1 MIKILVFKYINLL
14 KYLLKNK
21 FNFKSITY
29 YPIKADI
36 EPTTGCNFKCTMCQ
50 VSSPGFIKRN
60 MSLETFKKIIDQN
73 PQFIKIKIQG
83 LGEPFVNKEIFEMI
97 KYANDKFIKVNTVTN
112 GSLLNSDNIKK
123 ILAVKINELSI
134 SIDGASK
141 KVFESIRLG
150 SDFDVVIKNVGNL
163 TNNRNKNIKKIQS
176 LTLIQKKNLFELEDI
191 IKLCKRLKL
200 DEIQFQYLLTSWGKD
215 EWKTVNNEQQI
226 DNENKFFD
234 LIQIYRRKYQDNN
247 FKIGVVTKNKF
258 TEYNKCNYP
267 WETPYFSTQGFVVPC
282 CMIANPEV
290 VNFGNITN
298 MNFYS
303 IWNNKQYDD
312 LRLSINN
319 HKLKDYCKNCYNI

>member
-1 MIKILVFKYINLL
+1 MIKILILKYINLF
-14 KYLLKNK
+14 KFLLNKK
-21 FNFKSITY
+21 FNFKNIKY
-29 YPIKADI
+29 YPIRADI

-50 VSSPGFIKRN
+50 VSSPDFIKRN
-60 MSLETFKKIIDQN
+60 MSLKTFKKIIDQN

-83 LGEPFVNKEIFEMI
+83 LGEPLVNKEIFEMI

-112 GSLLNSDNIKK
+112 GSLLNNENIKK

-141 KVFESIRLG
+141 KVFETIRLG
-150 SDFDVVIKNVGNL
+150 SNFDTVIKNVENL
-163 TNNRNKNIKKIQS
+163 TSNRSKNIKKIQS
-176 LTLIQKKNLFELEDI
+176 LTLIQKKNFSELEDI
-191 IKLCKRLKL
+191 IKLCKRLNL

-215 EWKTVNNEQQI
+215 DWKTINNEQQI

-234 LIQIYRRKYQDNN
+234 LIQMYQRKYQDNN
-247 FKIGVVTKNKF
+247 FKIGVITKNKF